1 MPTNKNA
8 LVRYRILDR
17 LLSDHHHYYDIHD
30 LRKKVN
36 DKLDYMSD
44 PTLLGTLFD
53 NISNEV
59 VIRLSYHT
67 FTDPTV
73 RSIDFHP
80 YLLWQYNDRWFLIG
94 ADDRDMAFLNFALG
108 RIDKAEP
115 LPEKKYVE
123 Y

>member
-17 LLSDHHHYYDIHD
+17 LLSDHHHYCDIHD
-30 LRKKVN
+30 LTEKVN

-80 YLLWQYNDRWFLIG
+80 YLL
-94 ADDRDMAFLNFALG
+94 
-108 RIDKAEP
+108 
-115 LPEKKYVE
+115 
-123 Y
+123 